1 MNLIE
6 LFATVDI
13 ASAVS
18 TLHNLIVLSLEPLN
32 NKPLSRTAKL
42 STELVCPTN
51 VLIKIPDV
59 TFQILILKKCIYLLI
74 YLFIKLARK
83 SYVFSFEALTNNPL
97 FKTIKSTTVLL

>member
-6 LFATVDI
+6 LFATEEF

-32 NKPLSRTAKL
+32 NKPLSRMAKL
-42 STELVCPTN
+42 STELVCPIN

-59 TFQILILKKCIYLLI
+59 TFQILILK
-74 YLFIKLARK
+74 
-83 SYVFSFEALTNNPL
+83 
-97 FKTIKSTTVLL
+97 